1 MNFGNNLQT
10 LRKLRAMTQE
20 DLAEKLDVSRQT
32 VSKWESD
39 STYPEMEK
47 VIALCNLFGCTM
59 DQLIREDLNKKRDA
73 YSEIRIETLDRFR
86 MARYLVI
93 SPEPEDDSIAHMK
106 KWLGKSGLLD
116 YPGYKPRLIGW
127 DFPFLS
133 AEQKNV
139 YGLRGYVS
147 AYIIPEDFT
156 PECGG
161 AEITWQKRDTYAVI
175 TVTDPFK
182 APFDLI
188 PNAYKTILTHVEKEK
203 IKAQAWEDRIC
214 FEEVFQLAGMDMMD
228 IYVPVDPV

>member
-1 MNFGNNLQT
+1 MKFAKNLQY
-10 LRKLRAMTQE
+10 LRKLRSMTQE
-20 DLAEKLDVSRQT
+20 GLAEKLDVSRQT

-93 SPEPEDDSIAHMK
+93 SPEPENDSIAHR
-106 KWLGKSGLLD
+106 
-116 YPGYKPRLIGW
+116 PGDATAAAQLSIGGI
-127 DFPFLS
+127 DDP
-133 AEQKNV
+133 V
-139 YGLRGYVS
+139 HIGLRGYVS

-156 PECGG
+156 PECSG
-161 AEITWQKRDTYAVI
+161 AEIAWQEKDTYAVI

-203 IKAQAWEDRIC
+203 IKAQSWENLIC

-228 IYVPVDPV
+228 IYVPVDLV